1 MSRILA
7 EYRALWQLAVPMG
20 IAQLA
25 QVGMG
30 VVNTLMIGHYSA
42 TDLAAVAIGV
52 NIWLPLSLIVLG
64 VMLGA
69 TTLVALKK
77 NADFPA
83 AALIGGLQ
91 RYPADQIKAYAL
103 AQQPQSQG
111 ASQ

>member
-1 MSRILA
+1 MTARITPDNADLSDP
-7 EYRALWQLAVPMG
+7 LWTNAHLRRYFR
-20 IAQLA
+20 I
-25 QVGMG
+25 
-30 VVNTLMIGHYSA
+30 
-42 TDLAAVAIGV
+42 
-52 NIWLPLSLIVLG
+52 
-64 VMLGA
+64 GA